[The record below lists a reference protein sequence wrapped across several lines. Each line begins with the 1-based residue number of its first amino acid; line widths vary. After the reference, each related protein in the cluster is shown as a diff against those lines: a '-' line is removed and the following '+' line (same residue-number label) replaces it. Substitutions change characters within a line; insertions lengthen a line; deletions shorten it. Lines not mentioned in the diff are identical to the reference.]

1 LALLLATQEREG
13 GHSLWASWLL
23 SMNAV
28 RLAVVAAQ
36 LFFLESMGG
45 EPVVGGGGGAIPTAA
60 PNQDE
65 Q

>member
-1 LALLLATQEREG
+1 
-13 GHSLWASWLL
+13 
-23 SMNAV
+23 MNAV